1 MPLTIPSTAW
11 SSAASSKIT
20 FAALPPSS
28 RVSFLSEP
36 ASSRW
41 IALPTSV
48 EPVKAILST
57 PDLTRAAPA
66 RVARRERRRDL
77 PRQHQEREVPRNDL
91 ARNPERLRP
100 AVRECVLELVR
111 PARVVE
117 EVRGG
122 QRQVDVAGL
131 ANRLAAVQGFEHRE
145 LARAFLEDT
154 RDPEEVLRALGGGRR
169 RPTVL
174 ERFPRSADGEGDVL
188 GPGLRN

>member
-1 MPLTIPSTAW
+1 IPLTIPSTAW

-122 QRQVDVAGL
+122 QRQVDVARL
-131 ANRLAAVQGFEHRE
+131 LDRLAAVERLEHGE
-145 LARAFLEDT
+145 LARTLLQNA
-154 RDPEEVLRALGGGRR
+154 RDPEQVLRALGRRHGR
-169 RPTVL
+169 PAVL
-174 ERFPRSADGEGDVL
+174 ERTARGRDSTL
-188 GPGLRN
+188 YLLR